1 MNRLKRI
8 LQYGVLP
15 WLGALLIWQLASM
28 PSNPDFLPGPYR
40 TLQGAIELA
49 QDGSLLT
56 YIIYSFY
63 RVFTGWLLGSLIA
76 IPVGLAMGRIRII
89 RAITEP
95 ILNFVR
101 FIPALAF
108 ITLFM
113 LWFGIGEQSKIIL
126 IMYGTIFTVIINT
139 MTGVLAVEEDK
150 IRSARSMGASEWQI
164 LLHVIIPAT
173 IPYMFTGVRL
183 AMSTSYMA
191 ILGAE
196 MVAANEG
203 VGFLIWN
210 ARLYFKTDW
219 IFVGLIALGL
229 MGFATDRLLGFIGRK
244 LLYRYGIVFTSSS
257 ARKPA

>member
-1 MNRLKRI
+1 MSRGKRI

-15 WLGALLIWQLASM
+15 WAAALIVWQLAAWASE
-28 PSNPDFLPGPYR
+28 PDFLPGPYL
-40 TLQGAIELA
+40 TLQGAIELSK
-49 QDGSLLT
+49 DGSLFT
-56 YIIYSFY
+56 YILYSFY
-63 RVFTGWLLGSLIA
+63 RVFTGWLIGSLIA
-76 IPVGLAMGRIRII
+76 IPVGLAMGRIRFV
-89 RAITEP
+89 RALTEP

-108 ITLFM
+108 VTLFM

-126 IMYGTIFTVIINT
+126 VMYGTIFTVIINT

-150 IRSARSMGASEWQI
+150 IRSARSMGATEWQI
-164 LLHVIIPAT
+164 MRHVIVPAT
-173 IPYMFTGVRL
+173 IPYIFTGVRL

-196 MVAANEG
+196 MMAANEG

-219 IFVGLIALGL
+219 IFVGVIALGL
-229 MGFATDRLLGFIGRK
+229 MGFATDRLLGIVGRK
-244 LLYRYGIVFTSSS
+244 LLYRYGIVFTGSLT
-257 ARKPA
+257 RKA

>member
-1 MNRLKRI
+1 MSRGKRI

-15 WLGALLIWQLASM
+15 WVAALIVWQLAAWASE
-28 PSNPDFLPGPYR
+28 PDFLPGPYL
-40 TLQGAIELA
+40 TLQGAIELSK
-49 QDGSLLT
+49 DGSLFT
-56 YIIYSFY
+56 YILYSFY
-63 RVFTGWLLGSLIA
+63 RVFTGWLIGSLIA
-76 IPVGLAMGRIRII
+76 IPVGLAMGRIRFV
-89 RAITEP
+89 RALAEP

-108 ITLFM
+108 VTLFM

-126 IMYGTIFTVIINT
+126 VMYGTIFTVIINT

-150 IRSARSMGASEWQI
+150 IRSARSMGATERQI
-164 LLHVIIPAT
+164 MRHVIVPAT
-173 IPYMFTGVRL
+173 IPYIFTGVRL

-196 MVAANEG
+196 MMAANEG

-219 IFVGLIALGL
+219 IFVGVIALGL
-229 MGFATDRLLGFIGRK
+229 MGFATDRLLGFVGRK
-244 LLYRYGIVFTSSS
+244 LLYRYGIVFTGSLT
-257 ARKPA
+257 RKA